1 MANEKNPALLKVAL
15 VIFAIVTIVYGIAL
29 VFFTEKFIEM
39 SGTDPFEP
47 NWIRWPGGVLV
58 GLGISAILAYSN
70 PNKQDIF
77 IIAIG
82 LGTLFTG
89 LTLLYELIFEWQ
101 PQYSVTFTAVPCIIN
116 LVMSALLWWGKQKA
130 KEILKRD

>member
-1 MANEKNPALLKVAL
+1 MAEDKNPVILKVAL
-15 VIFAIVTIVYGIAL
+15 IIFAIVTIVYGIAL
-29 VFFTEKFIEM
+29 VFFTEGFIEM

-47 NWIRWPGGVLV
+47 NWIRWPGGVLL
-58 GLGISAILAYSN
+58 GLGIAAIMAFPN
-70 PNKQDIF
+70 PAKQDIF

-101 PQYSVTFTAVPCIIN
+101 PQYSVTFTAIPCVIN
-116 LVMSALLWWGKQKA
+116 LIMSALLFWGRRQA
-130 KEILKRD
+130 K

>member
-1 MANEKNPALLKVAL
+1 MAQERNPMLLKVAL
-15 VIFAIVTIVYGIAL
+15 IIFAIVTIVYGIAL
-29 VFFTEKFIEM
+29 VFFTEGFIEM

-47 NWIRWPGGVLV
+47 NWIRWPGGVLI
-58 GLGISAILAYSN
+58 GLGIAAILAF
-70 PNKQDIF
+70 PDPAKQDVF

-89 LTLLYELIFEWQ
+89 LTLLYELIFAWQ

-116 LVMSALLWWGKQKA
+116 LIMSALLWWGKRKA
-130 KEILKRD
+130 KEI

>member
-1 MANEKNPALLKVAL
+1 MANEKNLMLLKVAL
-15 VIFAIVTIVYGIAL
+15 IIFAIVTIVYGIAL
-29 VFFTEKFIEM
+29 VFFTEGFIEM

-47 NWIRWPGGVLV
+47 NWIRWPGGVLI
-58 GLGISAILAYSN
+58 GLGIAAILAFRN
-70 PNKQDIF
+70 PTMQDVF

-89 LTLLYELIFEWQ
+89 LTLLYELIFAWQ

-116 LVMSALLWWGKQKA
+116 LIMSALLWWGRQKS
-130 KEILKRD
+130 KEILKGV